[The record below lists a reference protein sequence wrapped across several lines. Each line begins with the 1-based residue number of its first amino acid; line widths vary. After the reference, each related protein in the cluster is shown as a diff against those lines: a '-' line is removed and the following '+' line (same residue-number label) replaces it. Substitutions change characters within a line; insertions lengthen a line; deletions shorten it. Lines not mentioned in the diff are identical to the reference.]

1 MAAASAIKDAMSHDR
16 SRHHNGQQEETIAS
30 APLVENG
37 HMSNGNGHSH
47 SPLAGESHVT
57 NRNILAPTPWNGS
70 RYTAP
75 VKVKL
80 KGLQLPSTTQRSRSP
95 GIVSDLPVITSDLHP
110 EEVKVTE
117 VVEPSPTPITVNN
130 AMDKDGSKING
141 YHHQQI
147 DNKVTVRVE
156 DMTGDTD
163 TVKTRTDI
171 NVQSEKKLLPKDDN
185 VKTVSLKIG
194 ESTFKQY
201 KPAYF

>member
-1 MAAASAIKDAMSHDR
+1 MSHDR